1 MPFIG
6 KFDSSSIDITSFT
19 YFVTIYG
26 LDKHLKGVYNF
37 TSIMEVREV
46 KVLVRY

>member
-26 LDKHLKGVYNF
+26 LDKHLKCLYNF
-37 TSIMEVREV
+37 MLMIGVRGEGV
-46 KVLVRY
+46 KRY